1 MSPKLNQILKIMTRQ
16 EQTEVE
22 DFAAFLLLRRQEQ
35 ERRSLTDDISVREL
49 TQLVAAAGSF
59 DWLSVE
65 GEDIYTVT
73 DGEAVQWPGR

>member
-1 MSPKLNQILKIMTRQ
+1 MSPKLNQILKIMTPQ

-35 ERRSLTDDISVREL
+35 ERRSLIDDISVREL

-59 DWLSVE
+59 DWLSAE